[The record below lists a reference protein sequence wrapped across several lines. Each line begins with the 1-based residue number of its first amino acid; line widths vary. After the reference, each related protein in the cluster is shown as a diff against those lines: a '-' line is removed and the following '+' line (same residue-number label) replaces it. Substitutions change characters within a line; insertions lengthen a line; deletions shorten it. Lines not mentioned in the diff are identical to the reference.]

1 MRRTPRLITLVTGAL
16 LAIVAAALGC
26 ASGGGRVQRGINCY
40 RAANYPCAA
49 AIFQDIEAA
58 GYQLN
63 PKGRVRYLAYR
74 GLAHFHLRQDAFA
87 RSYLEQ
93 ASAAYRSGDPTWL
106 PPAIVAE
113 MDRALAHLSGRAA
126 PPLSPTPA
134 PAPAEPINIQ

>member
-1 MRRTPRLITLVTGAL
+1 MRRTPRLITLVIGAL
-16 LAIVAAALGC
+16 LAIVAVAFGC
-26 ASGGGRVQRGINCY
+26 ASGGGHVQRGINCY

-74 GLAHFHLRQDAFA
+74 GLTHFQLRHDAFA

-93 ASAAYRSGDPTWL
+93 ASAAYRGGDPSWL
-106 PPAIVAE
+106 PPEVVAE
-113 MDRALAHLSGRAA
+113 MDRALARLSGRASPA
-126 PPLSPTPA
+126 PAPS